1 VPVVRRLTVIALV
14 LATAAAGA
22 AAPATA
28 DTVRAKDRR
37 AGLTF
42 RLSGKHLTMKLS
54 AQANA
59 RTTKKLL
66 GKRVAAACGTRTT
79 GGRVYDAVFTWPAE
93 RSSAGV
99 DLKRDI
105 SARAAYCLVED
116 AKSGDDIA
124 LVKFRR

>member
-1 VPVVRRLTVIALV
+1 VRTVRRLTAIALV
-14 LATAAAGA
+14 PVLALA
-22 AAPATA
+22 AAPASA
-28 DTVRAKDRR
+28 AVVRAKDRR

-42 RLSGKHLTMKLS
+42 RLAGTHLTMKLS

-66 GKRVAAACGTRTT
+66 GKRVAAACGTSSS